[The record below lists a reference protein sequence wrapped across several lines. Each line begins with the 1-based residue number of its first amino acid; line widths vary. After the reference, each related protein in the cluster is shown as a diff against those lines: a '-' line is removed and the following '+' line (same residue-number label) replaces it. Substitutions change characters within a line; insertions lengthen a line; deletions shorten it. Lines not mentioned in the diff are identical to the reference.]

1 MNVME
6 CQGQQIVSEEK
17 NWIFKSVLDL
27 LNPCLKVEHPC
38 TSQNHRD
45 HSFVDFL
52 CLFNFYYP

>member
-27 LNPCLKVEHPC
+27 LNPCLKIEHPC

-52 CLFNFYYP
+52 FI